1 MSLPLEQDSPAATPR
16 RGEAR
21 AATWSPRAELNSE
34 RLRAPFSLRCGALL
48 IDYILMVGVL
58 AFATMLA
65 RAARPPRGDGRRAQP
80 RAAPRRL
87 ASPARLRDR
96 RMQTHCP
103 NCGAETFPGARF
115 CRRCGAHVRAEGV
128 QETGDVSPQAATVPL
143 REEGQGRKTDGLAPG
158 EERASAETSRVSRAD
173 VEHLLRSQQQDA
185 GDQNRL
191 DPDATVA
198 QLGRDTLVGA
208 RA

>member
-65 RAARPPRGDGRRAQP
+65 RVFGDTRRGSAVVLTAGYVAVGVVALLNFVVVAGLSGRTLGKWVAGLRVVRKDGARMSFARSLLRHVVGYALTALTLGLGFLLAALSPRGRALHDLLAGTVVV
-80 RAAPRRL
+80 RSRAPRRDASL
-87 ASPARLRDR
+87 ARPA
-96 RMQTHCP
+96 
-103 NCGAETFPGARF
+103 
-115 CRRCGAHVRAEGV
+115 
-128 QETGDVSPQAATVPL
+128 
-143 REEGQGRKTDGLAPG
+143 
-158 EERASAETSRVSRAD
+158 
-173 VEHLLRSQQQDA
+173 
-185 GDQNRL
+185 
-191 DPDATVA
+191 
-198 QLGRDTLVGA
+198 
-208 RA
+208 